1 MIAGSFP
8 FFNTKKKM
16 RFIGGTFNMFTPFVQ
31 LRIYFKI
38 WLLQRA
44 VRALE
49 VKAAKPAVAQNT
61 TNLQR

>member
-1 MIAGSFP
+1 MI
-8 FFNTKKKM
+8 
-16 RFIGGTFNMFTPFVQ
+16 PFVQ

-49 VKAAKPAVAQNT
+49 AKAAKPAVVQST
-61 TNLQR
+61 TDF

>member
-1 MIAGSFP
+1 
-8 FFNTKKKM
+8 
-16 RFIGGTFNMFTPFVQ
+16 MFTPFVQ

-49 VKAAKPAVAQNT
+49 AKAAKPAVVQNT
-61 TNLQR
+61 TDFQR